1 MSDKELDLLEQ
12 ILSNLQQ
19 LNAAV
24 TRISSFILEISPAE
38 AEKEISELEEEMR
51 SIWASLEELHKI
63 NWALIISLSS
73 KGVVAMCSLHLDE

>member
-12 ILSNLQQ
+12 ILLNLQQ

-51 SIWASLEELHKI
+51 SI
-63 NWALIISLSS
+63 
-73 KGVVAMCSLHLDE
+73 